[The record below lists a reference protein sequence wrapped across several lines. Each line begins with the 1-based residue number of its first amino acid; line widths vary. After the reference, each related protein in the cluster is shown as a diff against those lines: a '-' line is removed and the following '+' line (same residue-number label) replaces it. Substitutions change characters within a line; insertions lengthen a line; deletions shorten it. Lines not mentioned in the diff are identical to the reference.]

1 MHPRASVV
9 RSTLSVVL
17 AVSLAAAGAASATT
31 KKKPRKP
38 APKPVCHLV
47 GAGTSSPTDDS
58 LKITS
63 ADIATNATMLTV
75 VIRVA
80 KLATGADPGAPTGRQ
95 WELDFTADNRQ
106 MSLGV
111 FDGPAGTASTYGIG
125 TATLDTAKN
134 EIRYSVKLADLASK
148 TSTPM
153 VKNGSTSFANFTAF
167 SALVVQAPS
176 QARAAGFGAYIWPI
190 SRADSAQSTKKYTA
204 GYPSCVTV
212 GS

>member
-9 RSTLSVVL
+9 RGTLSVVL
-17 AVSLAAAGAASATT
+17 AVALAAAGAASATM

-63 ADIATNATMLTV
+63 ADIATNATTLTIV
-75 VIRVA
+75 VRVN
-80 KLATGADPGAPTGRQ
+80 KLATGTDAQAPTGRQ
-95 WELDFTADNRQ
+95 WEFDFTADNRQ
-106 MSLGV
+106 MTLGV
-111 FDGPAGTASTYGIG
+111 FDGPAGTATTYGIG

-134 EIRYSVKLADLASK
+134 EIRYSVSLADLANK
-148 TSTPM
+148 TSTPK
-153 VKNGSTSFANFTAF
+153 VKNGSTNFANFVAF
-167 SALVVQAPS
+167 TQLVVQAPAA
-176 QARAAGFGAYIWPI
+176 ARTAGFGPYFWPI
-190 SRADSAQSTKKYTA
+190 ESADRAQGTTRYTA
-204 GYPSCVTV
+204 GYPSCVKV